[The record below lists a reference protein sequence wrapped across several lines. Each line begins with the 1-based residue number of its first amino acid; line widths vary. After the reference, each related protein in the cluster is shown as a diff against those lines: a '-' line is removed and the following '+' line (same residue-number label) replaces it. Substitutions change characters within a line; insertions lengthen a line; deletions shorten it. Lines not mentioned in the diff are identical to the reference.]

1 MRNMTIHVIRAWIS
15 KLPQYELDMP
25 IVVYNGV
32 AYTPRAVLYEVMR
45 GTAVGEQLQ
54 KQIEMGI
61 ASLHQEDEEELAKL
75 RLKLMLSKPTS
86 TKIVALTYPQPTVLS
101 PQDILR
107 EIEQETPRG
116 RLWIDAQKEV
126 INRLLRMR

>member
-1 MRNMTIHVIRAWIS
+1 MTIQVIRAWIS

-32 AYTPRAVLYEVMR
+32 AYTPRAVLDEVMR
-45 GTAVGEQLQ
+45 RTTIGEQLQ

-75 RLKLMLSKPTS
+75 RLKLMLSRPTS

-107 EIEQETPRG
+107 EIEQGTPRG
-116 RLWIDAQKEV
+116 RLWIEAQKEV

>member
-1 MRNMTIHVIRAWIS
+1 MRNMTIQVIRAWIS
-15 KLPQYELDMP
+15 KLPPYELDMP

-32 AYTPRAVLYEVMR
+32 AYTPRAVLDEVMR
-45 GTAVGEQLQ
+45 RTTIGEQLQ

-75 RLKLMLSKPTS
+75 RLKLMLSKPTT

-107 EIEQETPRG
+107 EIEQGTPRG
-116 RLWIDAQKEV
+116 RLWINAQKEV

>member
-1 MRNMTIHVIRAWIS
+1 MTIQLIRAWIS
-15 KLPQYELDMP
+15 KLPPYELDMP

-32 AYTPRAVLYEVMR
+32 AYTPRAVLDEVMR
-45 GTAVGEQLQ
+45 RTTIGEQLQ

-75 RLKLMLSKPTS
+75 RLKLMLSKPTT

-107 EIEQETPRG
+107 EIEQGTPRG
-116 RLWIDAQKEV
+116 RLWINAQKEV

>member
-1 MRNMTIHVIRAWIS
+1 MTIQVIRAWIS
-15 KLPQYELDMP
+15 KLPPYELDMP

-32 AYTPRAVLYEVMR
+32 AYTPRAVLDEVMR
-45 GTAVGEQLQ
+45 RTTIGEQLQ

-75 RLKLMLSKPTS
+75 RLKLMLSKPTT
-86 TKIVALTYPQPTVLS
+86 TKIVALAYPQPTVLS

-107 EIEQETPRG
+107 EIEQGTPRG
-116 RLWIDAQKEV
+116 RLWINAQKEV

>member
-1 MRNMTIHVIRAWIS
+1 MTIQVIRAWIS
-15 KLPQYELDMP
+15 KLPPYELDMP

-32 AYTPRAVLYEVMR
+32 AYTPRAVLDEVMR
-45 GTAVGEQLQ
+45 RTTIGEQLQ

-75 RLKLMLSKPTS
+75 RLKLMLSKPTT

-107 EIEQETPRG
+107 EIEQGTPRG
-116 RLWIDAQKEV
+116 RLWINAQKEV

>member
-1 MRNMTIHVIRAWIS
+1 MTIQVIRAWIS

-32 AYTPRAVLYEVMR
+32 AYTPRAVLDEVMR
-45 GTAVGEQLQ
+45 RTTIGEQLQ

-75 RLKLMLSKPTS
+75 RLKLILSRQTS
-86 TKIVALTYPQPTVLS
+86 TKIVALTYPQPTALS
-101 PQDILR
+101 PQEILR

-116 RLWIDAQKEV
+116 RLWIEAQKEV